1 MKADVDIPG
10 MPPERPDLARLE
22 TIVTLCEQRVR
33 RADAK
38 VRSAAAE
45 QAAAAAALEEARAA
59 RDAWAAENEDQL
71 EIVFR

>member
-1 MKADVDIPG
+1 MQAAVDLSG
-10 MPPERPDLARLE
+10 LTAAEPDLARLE

-45 QAAAAAALEEARAA
+45 QADAVVALKYARAT
-59 RDAWAAENEDQL
+59 RDHWIANNPDPQL
-71 EIVFR
+71 LMF